1 LPKHVTCDQTIQ
13 MRARSLLLIA
23 FLLFGITSQAKTGS
37 PEDSFHIR
45 GFHLDLRIQVMK
57 MQALKNFALH
67 LSKQGINTL
76 VMEWEATYPF
86 QEDPLI
92 PNRFAYSRQEV
103 KDFIKYCQSLHIDVI
118 PLQQSFGH
126 VEYILRNYKYAKLR
140 EDDKDFSQVCPSE
153 TELNRELF
161 TRLFK
166 DMASTHPSPYF
177 HIGGDETH
185 LLGHCEKCK
194 KKAAEI
200 GISRLYFD
208 HIKMLCDIVVSLGK
222 RPVVWADIALKYPEF
237 INLLPKE
244 TIFVDWNYGW
254 AMDRFGAH
262 EQLVKSGYEIWGA
275 PSIRSSP
282 DNYFL
287 TRWQYHFNNI
297 RDFIP
302 ICKNLGY
309 KGIVMTSWSTSGV
322 YSATY
327 ESEDD
332 LVELYALRHVY
343 PITGFDILISAYMK
357 AIYSDHPLNTDQ
369 FIRDYCLSEFGFDNG
384 QSEQFQKAL
393 FTAPYTITNGKVNSP
408 GHITVNDLLD
418 SAHQASKIF
427 HMLQPSK
434 NIKMFN
440 QFQLMADIRVYYL
453 SYMEIEKEV
462 NSDNFSRDK
471 IPSYL
476 TRLKELMTR
485 APELDK
491 RFRLLNQEVL
501 YSAAIDEENNLRN
514 QKIYNLYNRL
524 SGIK

>member
-1 LPKHVTCDQTIQ
+1 
-13 MRARSLLLIA
+13 MRARLLLIA
-23 FLLFGITSQAKTGS
+23 FLLFCSLSQANTGA

-57 MQALKNFALH
+57 MQALKNFTLQ

-92 PNRFAYSRQEV
+92 PNRYAYTRQEV
-103 KDFIKYCQSLHIDVI
+103 KDFINYCQTLHIDVI

-126 VEYILRNYKYAKLR
+126 VEYILRNYKYAQLR

-153 TELNRELF
+153 TEKNRELF

-166 DMASTHPSPYF
+166 DMATMHPSPYF

-194 KKAAEI
+194 KRAAEI
-200 GISRLYFD
+200 GISQLYFD

-222 RPVVWADIALKYPEF
+222 RPVVWADIALKYPAY
-237 INLLPKE
+237 IHLLPKE

-322 YSATY
+322 YSPTY

-343 PITGFDILISAYMK
+343 PITGFDILISAYIK
-357 AIYSDHPLNTDQ
+357 AINTDQ
-369 FIRDYCLSEFGFDNG
+369 PLNADQFIKDYCRSTFGFDELE
-384 QSEQFQKAL
+384 SDQFRKAL
-393 FTAPYTITNGKVNSP
+393 FTAPYTITNGQVNAP

-418 SAHQASKIF
+418 SVRQASEIF
-427 HMLQPSK
+427 HLLQPKK
-434 NIKMFN
+434 NNNMFSH
-440 QFQLMADIRVYYL
+440 FQLMADIRVYYVNF
-453 SYMEIEKEV
+453 MEIEKEV
-462 NSDNFSRDK
+462 NSDGFSRSK
-471 IPSYL
+471 IPIYL
-476 TRLKELMTR
+476 TRLKALMNLE
-485 APELDK
+485 PELDK
-491 RFRLLNQEVL
+491 RFRTLNQDVL
-501 YSAAIDEENNLRN
+501 YTAAIDEENNLRN
-514 QKIYNLYNRL
+514 QKIHNLYNRL

>member
-1 LPKHVTCDQTIQ
+1 
-13 MRARSLLLIA
+13 MRTRLLFIA
-23 FLLFGITSQAKTGS
+23 FLFFSVISLAKTGA
-37 PEDSFHIR
+37 PQDTTFHIR

-57 MQALKNFALH
+57 MQALKNFTLN

-86 QEDPLI
+86 QEDALI
-92 PNRFAYSRQEV
+92 PNRFAYTRQEV
-103 KDFIKYCQSLHIDVI
+103 KDFIQYCQSLHMDVI

-126 VEYILRNYKYAKLR
+126 VEYILRNYKYAGLR

-153 TELNRELF
+153 PEKNKELF

-166 DMASTHPSPYF
+166 DMAVMHPSPYF

-194 KKAAEI
+194 KRAAEI
-200 GISRLYFD
+200 GLSRLYFD

-222 RPVVWADIALKYPEF
+222 RPVLWADIALKYPEY
-237 INLLPKE
+237 INLLPKQ

-297 RDFIP
+297 SDFIP

-322 YSATY
+322 YSSAY

-343 PITGFDILISAYMK
+343 PITGFDILISAYIK
-357 AIYSDHPLNTDQ
+357 ALYADQPLNTDQ
-369 FIRDYCLSEFGFDNG
+369 FIKDYCRTKFGFDDN

-393 FTAPYTITNGKVNSP
+393 FTAPYTITAGKVNAP

-418 SAHQASKIF
+418 SVRQASEIF
-427 HMLQPSK
+427 HSLRPKK
-434 NIKMFN
+434 NNNMFSH
-440 QFQLMADIRVYYL
+440 FQLMADIRVYYVNF
-453 SYMEIEKEV
+453 MEIEKEV
-462 NSDNFSRDK
+462 NSDDFSRSK
-471 IPSYL
+471 IPIYP
-476 TRLKELMTR
+476 TRLKALMNLE
-485 APELDK
+485 PDLNK
-491 RFRLLNQEVL
+491 RFRTLNQDVL
-501 YSAAIDEENNLRN
+501 FTAAIDEENNLRT
-514 QKIYNLYNRL
+514 QKIHNLYNRL

>member
-1 LPKHVTCDQTIQ
+1 
-13 MRARSLLLIA
+13 MRVRLLIIT
-23 FLLFGITSQAKTGS
+23 FLLITNISQAKTVG
-37 PEDSFHIR
+37 PADTLQIR

-57 MQALKNFALH
+57 MPALRNFVLH
-67 LSKQGINTL
+67 FSKQGINTL
-76 VMEWEATYPF
+76 VMEWEGSYPF

-92 PNRFAYSRQEV
+92 PNRYAYTRQEV
-103 KDFIKYCQSLHIDVI
+103 KDFIAYSQSLHIDVI

-126 VEYILRNYKYAKLR
+126 VEYILRHYKYAALR

-153 TELNRELF
+153 PELNKELF
-161 TRLFK
+161 TRLFT
-166 DMASTHPSPYF
+166 DMAALHPSPYF

-194 KKAAEI
+194 KRAAEI

-222 RPVVWADIALKYPEF
+222 RPVLWADIALNYPEY
-237 INLLPKE
+237 IHLLPKE

-262 EQLVKSGYEIWGA
+262 ERLVQSGYEIWGA

-302 ICKNLGY
+302 ICKKLGY

-322 YSATY
+322 YSPAY

-343 PITGFDILISAYMK
+343 PVTGFDILISAYMK
-357 AIYSDHPLNTDQ
+357 ALYSDHPLDIDL
-369 FIRDYCLSEFGFDNG
+369 FIQDYCRSTFGFDKN
-384 QSEQFQKAL
+384 QSEQFKKAL
-393 FTAPYTITNGKVNSP
+393 FTAPYTITDGKVKAP
-408 GHITVNDLLD
+408 GRMGLNELLD
-418 SAHQASKIF
+418 SATQASKTF
-427 HMLQPSK
+427 RDLQPNK
-434 NIKMFN
+434 NSNLFEH
-440 QFQLMADIRVYYL
+440 FRLMADIRVYYI
-453 SYMEIEKEV
+453 SFMEIEKEV
-462 NSDNFSRDK
+462 NSDDFSPSK
-471 IPSYL
+471 IPDCL
-476 TRLKELMTR
+476 NRLKALMYEES
-485 APELDK
+485 ELDK
-491 RFRLLNQEVL
+491 RFRILNQDLL
-501 YSAAIDEENNLRN
+501 YPAAIDEENTLRN
-514 QKIYNLYNRL
+514 QKIHNLYNRL

>member
-1 LPKHVTCDQTIQ
+1 
-13 MRARSLLLIA
+13 MRARFLLIT
-23 FLLFGITSQAKTGS
+23 FLFISTISQANTGG
-37 PEDSFHIR
+37 PEDPFPIR

-57 MQALKNFALH
+57 MQALKNFTLG

-86 QEDPLI
+86 QEDPII
-92 PNRFAYSRQEV
+92 PNRFAYSRQEI
-103 KDFIKYCQSLHIDVI
+103 KDFIQYCQSLHIDVI

-126 VEYILRNYKYAKLR
+126 VEYILRNYKYAELR

-153 TELNRELF
+153 TEKNKALF
-161 TRLFK
+161 TRLYT
-166 DMASTHPSPYF
+166 DMAAMHPSPYF

-194 KKAAEI
+194 KRAAEI

-222 RPVVWADIALKYPEF
+222 RPVLWADIALNYPEY
-237 INLLPKE
+237 IHLLPKQ

-254 AMDRFGAH
+254 ALDRFGAH

-287 TRWQYHFNNI
+287 TRWLYHFNNI

-302 ICKNLGY
+302 VCKKFGY

-322 YSATY
+322 YSPSY

-343 PITGFDILISAYMK
+343 PITGFDLLISAYIK
-357 AIYSDHPLNTDQ
+357 AMNANQPLDIDP
-369 FIRDYCLSEFGFDNG
+369 FIKDYCRTRFGFDER

-393 FTAPYTITNGKVNSP
+393 FAAPYTITNGKVNGP
-408 GHITVNDLLD
+408 GHITVQDLLD
-418 SAHQASKIF
+418 SVTQASKIF
-427 HMLQPSK
+427 HMLRPEK
-434 NIKMFN
+434 NINMFSH
-440 QFQLMADIRVYYL
+440 FQLMADIRVYYVNF
-453 SYMEIEKEV
+453 MEIEKEV
-462 NSDNFSRDK
+462 NSENFSRDK
-471 IPSYL
+471 IPVYL
-476 TRLKELMTR
+476 ARLKALMNTG
-485 APELDK
+485 AELDK
-491 RFRLLNQEVL
+491 RFRILNQEVL
-501 YSAAIDEENNLRN
+501 YQAAVDEENNLRN
-514 QKIYNLYNRL
+514 QKIVNLYNRL

>member
-1 LPKHVTCDQTIQ
+1 
-13 MRARSLLLIA
+13 MRAQHLLLIA
-23 FLLFGITSQAKTGS
+23 FLLFSGISQANTGG

-57 MQALKNFALH
+57 MDALKNFALH
-67 LSKQGINTL
+67 LSKEGINTL

-92 PNRFAYSRQEV
+92 PNRYAYSRQEV
-103 KDFIKYCQSLHIDVI
+103 KDFIKYCQTLHIDVI

-126 VEYILRNYKYAKLR
+126 VEYILRNYKYAQLR

-153 TELNRELF
+153 PEKNRELF

-166 DMASTHPSPYF
+166 DMAAMHPSPYF

-194 KKAAEI
+194 KRAAEI

-222 RPVVWADIALKYPEF
+222 RPVVWADIALKYPEY
-237 INLLPKE
+237 IHLLPKE

-287 TRWQYHFNNI
+287 TKWQSHFNNI

-302 ICKNLGY
+302 VCKNLGY

-322 YSATY
+322 YSPTY

-343 PITGFDILISAYMK
+343 PITGFDILISAYTK
-357 AIYSDHPLNTDQ
+357 ALYDDRPLDIDQ
-369 FIRDYCLSEFGFDNG
+369 FIRDYCHSTFGFDNS
-384 QSEQFQKAL
+384 QSEQFRKAL

-408 GHITVNDLLD
+408 GHITINDLLD
-418 SAHQASKIF
+418 SVSQASEIF
-427 HMLQPSK
+427 HMLRPEK
-434 NIKMFN
+434 NINMLN
-440 QFQLMADIRVYYL
+440 HFQLMADIRVFYI
-453 SYMEIEKEV
+453 SFMEIEKEV

-471 IPSYL
+471 IPIYL
-476 TRLKELMTR
+476 TRLKALMNR
-485 APELDK
+485 EPELDK
-491 RFRLLNQEVL
+491 RFRILNQDEL
-501 YSAAIDEENNLRN
+501 YTSAIDEENNLRN

>member
-1 LPKHVTCDQTIQ
+1 
-13 MRARSLLLIA
+13 MRARQILLVA
-23 FLLFGITSQAKTGS
+23 FLLFGKVSEAKTGGG
-37 PEDSFHIR
+37 EDSFHIR

-57 MQALKNFALH
+57 MQALKNFTLQ

-92 PNRFAYSRQEV
+92 SNRYAYSRQEI
-103 KDFIKYCQSLHIDVI
+103 KDFIKYCEALHIDVI

-126 VEYILRNYKYAKLR
+126 VEYILRNDKYAQLR
-140 EDDKDFSQVCPSE
+140 EDEKDFSQVCPSE
-153 TELNRELF
+153 SEKNRELF

-166 DMASTHPSPYF
+166 DMAAVHPSPYF

-194 KKAAEI
+194 KRAAEI

-222 RPVVWADIALKYPEF
+222 RPVLWADIALKYPEY
-237 INLLPKE
+237 IHLLPKQ

-254 AMDRFGAH
+254 ALDRFGAH
-262 EQLVKSGYEIWGA
+262 EQLVQSGYEIWGA

-282 DNYFL
+282 DNYYL
-287 TRWQYHFNNI
+287 TRWLYHFNNI

-302 ICKNLGY
+302 ICKNFGY

-322 YSATY
+322 YSPSY

-343 PITGFDILISAYMK
+343 PITGFNILISAYIK
-357 AIYSDHPLNTDQ
+357 AMNADHPLDINL
-369 FIRDYCLSEFGFDNG
+369 FIKDYCRSEFGFDESH
-384 QSEQFQKAL
+384 SEQFQKAL
-393 FTAPYTITNGKVNSP
+393 FTAPYTITNGKVNAP

-418 SAHQASKIF
+418 SAVEASKIF
-427 HMLQPSK
+427 HGLRPEK
-434 NIKMFN
+434 NILEFDH
-440 QFQLMADIRVYYL
+440 FRLMADIRVYYL
-453 SYMEIEKEV
+453 SFVEIEKEV
-462 NSDNFSRDK
+462 NSDDFSRDK
-471 IPSYL
+471 IPVYL
-476 TRLKELMTR
+476 NRLKTLMNKE
-485 APELDK
+485 PELDK
-491 RFRLLNQEVL
+491 RFMVLNQDVL
-501 YSAAIDEENNLRN
+501 YASAIDEENNLRN
-514 QKIYNLYNRL
+514 QKIHHLYNRL

>member
-1 LPKHVTCDQTIQ
+1 
-13 MRARSLLLIA
+13 MRVRQLLLIA
-23 FLLFGITSQAKTGS
+23 FLLFCEISQANTDGR
-37 PEDSFHIR
+37 EDTFHIR

-57 MQALKNFALH
+57 MHALKNFVLQ
-67 LSKQGINTL
+67 LNRQGINTL

-92 PNRFAYSRQEV
+92 PNRFAYTRQEV
-103 KDFIKYCQSLHIDVI
+103 KDFIKYCETLHIDVV

-126 VEYILRNYKYAKLR
+126 VEYILRNYKYAQLR

-153 TELNRELF
+153 PEKNRELF

-166 DMASTHPSPYF
+166 DMAAMHSSPYF

-194 KKAAEI
+194 KRAAEI

-222 RPVVWADIALKYPEF
+222 RPVVWADIALKYPEY
-237 INLLPKE
+237 IHLLPKE

-254 AMDRFGAH
+254 ALDRFGAH
-262 EQLVKSGYEIWGA
+262 EQLVKSGYEIWGS

-282 DNYFL
+282 DNYYL

-322 YSATY
+322 YSPAY

-343 PITGFDILISAYMK
+343 PITGFDILINAYIQ
-357 AIYSDHPLNTDQ
+357 AINSVQPLDIDQ
-369 FIRDYCLSEFGFDNG
+369 FIKDYCQSTFGFDKS

-393 FTAPYTITNGKVNSP
+393 FTAPYTITNGKVHSP
-408 GHITVNDLLD
+408 GHLTVTDLLD
-418 SAHQASKIF
+418 SVRQASEIF
-427 HMLQPSK
+427 HLLQPKK
-434 NIKMFN
+434 NNNMFSH
-440 QFQLMADIRVYYL
+440 FQLMADIRVYYL

-462 NSDNFSRDK
+462 NSEDFSRSK
-471 IPSYL
+471 IPIYL
-476 TRLKELMTR
+476 TRLKALMNLE
-485 APELDK
+485 PELDK
-491 RFRLLNQEVL
+491 RFRILNQDVL
-501 YSAAIDEENNLRN
+501 YTAAMDEENNLRN
-514 QKIYNLYNRL
+514 QKIHNLYNRL

>member
-1 LPKHVTCDQTIQ
+1 
-13 MRARSLLLIA
+13 MRARQLLLIA
-23 FLLFGITSQAKTGS
+23 FLLISSLSQAKTGV
-37 PEDSFHIR
+37 PIDSFHIR

-57 MQALKNFALH
+57 MQALKEFTLH
-67 LSKQGINTL
+67 LSKRGINTL
-76 VMEWEATYPF
+76 IMEWEATYPF

-92 PNRFAYSRQEV
+92 PNRFAYTRQDV
-103 KDFIKYCQSLHIDVI
+103 KDFIKYCQNLHMDVI

-126 VEYILRNYKYAKLR
+126 VEYILRHDKYAQLR

-153 TELNRELF
+153 PEKNGELF

-166 DMASTHPSPYF
+166 DMAAMHPSPYF

-194 KKAAEI
+194 KRAAEI

-222 RPVVWADIALKYPEF
+222 RPVLWADIALKYPEY

-254 AMDRFGAH
+254 AMDRFGVH

-302 ICKNLGY
+302 ICRNLGY

-322 YSATY
+322 YSPTY

-343 PITGFDILISAYMK
+343 PITGFDILISAYIN
-357 AIYSDHPLNTDQ
+357 AIDSDHPLNTDQ
-369 FIRDYCLSEFGFDNG
+369 FIKDYCRSTFGFDNN

-393 FTAPYTITNGKVNSP
+393 FTAPYTITDGKVNAP

-418 SAHQASKIF
+418 SVRQAAEIF
-427 HMLQPSK
+427 HSLQPK
-434 NIKMFN
+434 RNNQMFSH
-440 QFQLMADIRVYYL
+440 FQLMADIRVYYVNF
-453 SYMEIEKEV
+453 MEIEKEV
-462 NSDNFSRDK
+462 NSDDFSRNK
-471 IPSYL
+471 IPIYL
-476 TRLKELMTR
+476 TRLKALMNLE
-485 APELDK
+485 PGLDK
-491 RFRLLNQEVL
+491 RFRTLNQDVL
-501 YSAAIDEENNLRN
+501 YNAAIDEENNLRN
-514 QKIYNLYNRL
+514 QKIHNLYNRL
-524 SGIK
+524 AGIK

>member
-1 LPKHVTCDQTIQ
+1 
-13 MRARSLLLIA
+13 MRVRQLLLIA
-23 FLLFGITSQAKTGS
+23 FLLFCEISQANTDGR
-37 PEDSFHIR
+37 EDTFHIR

-57 MQALKNFALH
+57 MHALKNFVLQ
-67 LSKQGINTL
+67 LNRQGINTL

-86 QEDPLI
+86 QEDPLV
-92 PNRFAYSRQEV
+92 PNRFAYTRQEV
-103 KDFIKYCQSLHIDVI
+103 KDFIKYCETLHIDVI

-126 VEYILRNYKYAKLR
+126 VEYILRNYKYAQLR

-153 TELNRELF
+153 PEKNRELF

-166 DMASTHPSPYF
+166 DMAAMHSSPYF

-194 KKAAEI
+194 KRAAEI

-222 RPVVWADIALKYPEF
+222 RPVVWADIALKYPEY
-237 INLLPKE
+237 IHLLPKE

-254 AMDRFGAH
+254 ALDRFGAH
-262 EQLVKSGYEIWGA
+262 EQLVKSGYEIWGS

-282 DNYFL
+282 DNYYL

-322 YSATY
+322 YSPAY

-343 PITGFDILISAYMK
+343 PITGFDILINAYIQ
-357 AIYSDHPLNTDQ
+357 AINSVQPLDIDQ
-369 FIRDYCLSEFGFDNG
+369 FIKDYCQSTFGFDKS

-393 FTAPYTITNGKVNSP
+393 FTAPYTITNGKVQSP

-418 SAHQASKIF
+418 SVRQASEIF
-427 HMLQPSK
+427 HLLQPKK
-434 NIKMFN
+434 NNNMFSH
-440 QFQLMADIRVYYL
+440 FQLMADIRVYYVNF
-453 SYMEIEKEV
+453 MEIEKEV
-462 NSDNFSRDK
+462 NSEDFSRSK
-471 IPSYL
+471 IPIYL
-476 TRLKELMTR
+476 TRLKALMNLE
-485 APELDK
+485 PELDK
-491 RFRLLNQEVL
+491 RFRILNQDVL
-501 YSAAIDEENNLRN
+501 YTAAMDEENNLRN
-514 QKIYNLYNRL
+514 QKIHNLYNRL

>member
-1 LPKHVTCDQTIQ
+1 
-13 MRARSLLLIA
+13 MRARQLLIVLLLFCKI
-23 FLLFGITSQAKTGS
+23 SQGNNVN

-57 MQALKNFALH
+57 MQALKNFTLG

-76 VMEWEATYPF
+76 VMEWEGTYPF
-86 QEDPLI
+86 LEDPLI
-92 PNRFAYSRQEV
+92 PNRYAYSRQEI

-126 VEYILRNYKYAKLR
+126 VEYILRHYKYAPLR
-140 EDDKDFSQVCPSE
+140 EDEKDFSQVCPSE
-153 TELNRELF
+153 PEKNRELF

-166 DMASTHPSPYF
+166 DMCALHPSPYF

-194 KKAAEI
+194 KRAAEI

-222 RPVVWADIALKYPEF
+222 RPVLWADIALNYPEY
-237 INLLPKE
+237 IHLLPKE
-244 TIFVDWNYGW
+244 TVFVDWNYGW
-254 AMDRFGAH
+254 ALDRFGAH
-262 EQLVKSGYEIWGA
+262 EQIVKSGYEIWGA

-302 ICKNLGY
+302 VCRNLGY
-309 KGIVMTSWSTSGV
+309 KGIVITSWSTSGV
-322 YSATY
+322 YSPTY

-343 PITGFDILISAYMK
+343 PITGFDILISAYIR
-357 AIYSDHPLNTDQ
+357 AINIDHPLNVDQ
-369 FIRDYCLSEFGFDNG
+369 FISDYCESEFGFDKK
-384 QSEQFQKAL
+384 QSEEFQKAL
-393 FTAPYTITNGKVNSP
+393 FTAPYTVTDGKVNAA
-408 GHITVNDLLD
+408 GKITVNDVLD
-418 SAHQASKIF
+418 SARQASKIF
-427 HMLQPSK
+427 RAFRPEK
-434 NIKMFN
+434 NITEFN
-440 QFQLMADIRVYYL
+440 HFQLMAEIRVFYL

-462 NSDNFSRDK
+462 NSDGFSRSK
-471 IPSYL
+471 IPDYL
-476 TRLKELMTR
+476 TRLKTLVNEE
-485 APELDK
+485 PELDK
-491 RFRLLNQEVL
+491 RFRLLNQDVL
-501 YSAAIDEENNLRN
+501 YPAAIDEENNLRN

-524 SGIK
+524 SGRKTIIN

>member
-1 LPKHVTCDQTIQ
+1 
-13 MRARSLLLIA
+13 MRARFLFIA
-23 FLLFGITSQAKTGS
+23 FLFFSAISLAKAGGT
-37 PEDSFHIR
+37 EDSFQIR

-57 MQALKNFALH
+57 MQALKNFAYN

-103 KDFIKYCQSLHIDVI
+103 KDFINYCHTLHMDVI

-126 VEYILRNYKYAKLR
+126 VEYILRNYKYAQLR

-153 TELNRELF
+153 PEKNRELF
-161 TRLFK
+161 TRLYK
-166 DMASTHPSPYF
+166 DMAAMHSSHYF

-194 KKAAEI
+194 KRAAEI

-222 RPVVWADIALKYPEF
+222 RPVLWADIALNYPEY

-254 AMDRFGAH
+254 ALDRFGAH

-302 ICKNLGY
+302 TCRNFGY

-322 YSATY
+322 YSPSY

-343 PITGFDILISAYMK
+343 PITGFDILVSAYIN
-357 AIYSDHPLNTDQ
+357 AINSDHPLNIDQ
-369 FIRDYCLSEFGFDNG
+369 FITDYCQSKFGFDKS

-393 FTAPYTITNGKVNSP
+393 FAASYTITNGKVNSP
-408 GHITVNDLLD
+408 GHMTMSELLD
-418 SAHQASKIF
+418 SVVQTSKVF
-427 HMLQPSK
+427 HMLRPEK
-434 NIKMFN
+434 NIEMFRHY
-440 QFQLMADIRVYYL
+440 QLMADIRVYYL

-462 NSDNFSRDK
+462 NNDNFSRDK
-471 IPSYL
+471 IPVYL
-476 TRLKELMTR
+476 SRLKALMDSE
-485 APELDK
+485 PELDK
-491 RFRLLNQEVL
+491 RFRILNQDVL
-501 YSAAIDEENNLRN
+501 YTSAIDEENNLRN
-514 QKIYNLYNRL
+514 QKINNLYNRL

>member
-1 LPKHVTCDQTIQ
+1 MK
-13 MRARSLLLIA
+13 ARLLLIA
-23 FLLFGITSQAKTGS
+23 FLFACCLSQATAGD
-37 PEDSFHIR
+37 PEDSFHVR

-57 MQALKNFALH
+57 MQALKNFTLQ

-92 PNRFAYSRQEV
+92 PNRFAYTREEV
-103 KDFIKYCQSLHIDVI
+103 KDFIQYCQGLHIDVI

-126 VEYILRNYKYAKLR
+126 VEYILRNYKYAGLR
-140 EDDKDFSQVCPSE
+140 EDDKDFSQVCP
-153 TELNRELF
+153 TEVEKNRELF

-166 DMASTHPSPYF
+166 DMAVMHPSPYF

-194 KKAAEI
+194 KRAAGI
-200 GISRLYFD
+200 GLSRLYFD

-222 RPVVWADIALKYPEF
+222 RPVVWADIALKYPDY
-237 INLLPKE
+237 IHLLPPQ

-297 RDFIP
+297 RNFIP
-302 ICKNLGY
+302 ICRNLGY

-322 YSATY
+322 YSSTY

-343 PITGFDILISAYMK
+343 PITGFDILISAYIK
-357 AIYSDHPLNTDQ
+357 AIDSDHPLNTDQ
-369 FIRDYCLSEFGFDNG
+369 FIEDYCRLTFGFDKP

-393 FTAPYTITNGKVNSP
+393 FTAPYTVTDGKVNAP
-408 GHITVNDLLD
+408 GHITVNELLD
-418 SAHQASKIF
+418 SVRQASEIF
-427 HMLQPSK
+427 HLLKPKK
-434 NIKMFN
+434 NNNMFSH
-440 QFQLMADIRVYYL
+440 FQLMADIRVYYVN
-453 SYMEIEKEV
+453 YMEIEKEV
-462 NSDNFSRDK
+462 NSDDFSRSK
-471 IPSYL
+471 MPIYL
-476 TRLKELMTR
+476 IRLKALMNLE
-485 APELDK
+485 PELDK
-491 RFRLLNQEVL
+491 RFRTLNQDVL
-501 YSAAIDEENNLRN
+501 YTAAMDEENNLRN
-514 QKIYNLYNRL
+514 QKIHNLYNRL

>member
-1 LPKHVTCDQTIQ
+1 
-13 MRARSLLLIA
+13 MRARQLLLIA
-23 FLLFGITSQAKTGS
+23 LVFISSISQANTVG

-57 MQALKNFALH
+57 MRALKNFALN
-67 LSKQGINTL
+67 LSKEGINTL
-76 VMEWEATYPF
+76 VMEWEASYPF
-86 QEDPLI
+86 LEDPLI

-103 KDFIKYCQSLHIDVI
+103 KDFIKYCQTLHIEVI

-126 VEYILRNYKYAKLR
+126 VEYILRNYKYAQLR

-153 TELNRELF
+153 SEKNKELF

-166 DMASTHPSPYF
+166 DMAAMHPSPYF

-194 KKAAEI
+194 KRAADI

-222 RPVVWADIALKYPEF
+222 RPVLWADIALNYPEY
-237 INLLPKE
+237 IHLLPKE

-254 AMDRFGAH
+254 ALDRFGAH

-282 DNYFL
+282 DNYYL

-322 YSATY
+322 YSPTY

-343 PITGFDILISAYMK
+343 PITGFDILVSAYIR
-357 AIYSDHPLNTDQ
+357 AINADHPLNVDQ
-369 FIRDYCLSEFGFDNG
+369 FITDYCQSTFGFDKT

-393 FTAPYTITNGKVNSP
+393 FTAPYTITNGKVNALHQMTLSE
-408 GHITVNDLLD
+408 LLD
-418 SAHQASKIF
+418 SALWASKTF
-427 HMLQPSK
+427 HELQPKK
-434 NIKMFN
+434 NITMFGHYK
-440 QFQLMADIRVYYL
+440 LMADIRVYYL
-453 SYMEIEKEV
+453 AFVEIEKDV
-462 NSDNFSRDK
+462 NSDDFSWEK
-471 IPSYL
+471 IPGYL
-476 TRLKELMTR
+476 MRLRALMDIER
-485 APELDK
+485 DLDK
-491 RFRLLNQEVL
+491 RFRILNQDVL
-501 YSAAIDEENNLRN
+501 YTAAIDEENNLRT
-514 QKIYNLYNRL
+514 QKIHNLYNRL

>member
-1 LPKHVTCDQTIQ
+1 
-13 MRARSLLLIA
+13 
-23 FLLFGITSQAKTGS
+23 
-37 PEDSFHIR
+37 
-45 GFHLDLRIQVMK
+45 
-57 MQALKNFALH
+57 
-67 LSKQGINTL
+67 
-76 VMEWEATYPF
+76 MEWEATYPF

-92 PNRFAYSRQEV
+92 PNRFAYTRQEV

-126 VEYILRNYKYAKLR
+126 VEYILRNYKYAELR
-140 EDDKDFSQVCPSE
+140 EDEKDFSQVCPSE
-153 TELNRELF
+153 PEKNKELF

-166 DMASTHPSPYF
+166 DMAAMHPSPYF

-194 KKAAEI
+194 KRAAEI

-222 RPVVWADIALKYPEF
+222 RPVLWADIALNYPEY

-302 ICKNLGY
+302 ICRNLGY

-322 YSATY
+322 YSPTY

-343 PITGFDILISAYMK
+343 PITGFDILISAYIK
-357 AIYSDHPLNTDQ
+357 AINTDHPLNTDQ
-369 FIRDYCLSEFGFDNG
+369 FIKDYCRSTFGFDKS

-393 FTAPYTITNGKVNSP
+393 FTAPYTITDGKVNAP

-418 SAHQASKIF
+418 SVRQASEIF
-427 HMLQPSK
+427 H
-434 NIKMFN
+434 
-440 QFQLMADIRVYYL
+440 
-453 SYMEIEKEV
+453 
-462 NSDNFSRDK
+462 
-471 IPSYL
+471 
-476 TRLKELMTR
+476 
-485 APELDK
+485 
-491 RFRLLNQEVL
+491 
-501 YSAAIDEENNLRN
+501 
-514 QKIYNLYNRL
+514 
-524 SGIK
+524 